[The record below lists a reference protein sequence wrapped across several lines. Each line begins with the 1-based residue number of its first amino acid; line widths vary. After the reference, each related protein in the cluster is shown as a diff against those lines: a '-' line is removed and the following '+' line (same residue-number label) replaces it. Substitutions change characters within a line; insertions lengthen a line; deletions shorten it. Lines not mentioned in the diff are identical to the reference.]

1 MFAALI
7 PPILGDPP
15 KSYGHGDQQLAMEQE
30 LKLNQLE
37 DALTAL
43 DYPIDHAAA
52 VEASQGVT
60 LLLADGTESLAA
72 VVADSNADQF
82 DSVDDLTSEVMSNL
96 PRNAVGE
103 PYQSEGEG

>member
-1 MFAALI
+1 
-7 PPILGDPP
+7 
-15 KSYGHGDQQLAMEQE
+15 MEQE
-30 LKLNQLE
+30 LKLNELE
-37 DALTAL
+37 DALAGF
-43 DYPIDHAAA
+43 DYPLDHEAA
-52 VEASQGVT
+52 VASCEGVT

-103 PYQSEGEG
+103 PYQSEGDG